1 MIKRYRQKLSVI
13 IIIALLVLGVVL
25 IILDWSNISKVLA
38 EADWNHSLFSLIFIA
53 LSYFFLSYGFTVVNN
68 IFRVPMD
75 WPSLMNVGFVSS
87 AFNNLV
93 DFMWMGGHALRIMLM
108 QRKGVSSGQVLAPS
122 IFSSHFHNLGMFCLL
137 PIGMIYLLV
146 HRLVPPAGAVGLII
160 FTVVII
166 AFIIAATIVV
176 FKRSLRLIITNFL
189 SKATK
194 LVVRKDIAPFFN
206 TFDDTMTSGVAAI
219 KDRPQL
225 LLLVIIC
232 VIAEWAFMLAGFW
245 FCFEALGSPVSPG
258 ILITGFAVG
267 ISVGNLS
274 MFPGGLGTQEASMA
288 GVFSLLG
295 VAFERGVLASVLFR
309 VVYDFIPFII
319 SLFFYRRLLSSPF
332 KKSEA

>member
-13 IIIALLVLGVVL
+13 VIIALLVLGVVL

-38 EADWNHSLFSLIFIA
+38 EADWTHSLFSLIFIA
-53 LSYFFLSYGFTVVNN
+53 LSYFFLSYGFTIVSN

-75 WPSLMNVGFVSS
+75 RLSLMNVGFVSA
-87 AFNNLV
+87 AFNNLL

-108 QRKGVSSGQVLAPS
+108 QRKGVGSGQALAPS
-122 IFSSHFHNLGMFCLL
+122 IFHSHFHNLGMFCLL

-146 HRLVPPAGAVGLII
+146 HRVVSPAGAVGLII

-166 AFIIAATIVV
+166 AFITVATIVV
-176 FKRSLRLIITNFL
+176 FKRSLRLLITNFL
-189 SKATK
+189 SKVIK
-194 LVVRKDIAPFFN
+194 LVIRKDITQFFN
-206 TFDDTMTSGVAAI
+206 AFDDTMTSGVTAI

-245 FCFEALGSPVSPG
+245 FCFGALGNPVSPG

-295 VAFERGVLASVLFR
+295 VAFERGVLASILFR

-319 SLFFYRRLLSSPF
+319 SLFFYKRLLSSPY
-332 KKSEA
+332 KQPEV